1 MAAGFGHLFAMYL
14 GGAMMRTLTS
24 TLQLGVSVLLIAC
37 STNSYGQNVASAK
50 SNPAHV
56 PANIPASANTIPNSL
71 AATSQLIL
79 GPADII
85 RINVWK
91 NMDLSQTVTVG
102 PDGFISLPLLG
113 DVHVAGMT
121 SNQLAQELKSK
132 LTSYVVN
139 AQVTVSV
146 VDIRSR
152 QVYMTGQV
160 GKPGG
165 YPLIAPIT
173 VLQLIAQAGGLNT
186 FANRK
191 DIVILRSVG
200 GNVQRLKFNYN
211 NAVHGDPK
219 QNISLQPGDTVIV
232 P

>member
-1 MAAGFGHLFAMYL
+1 MDLVIHLHHPVRAKMH
-14 GGAMMRTLTS
+14 
-24 TLQLGVSVLLIAC
+24 TLQHILRISAWASLLGATGLAGQTIA
-37 STNSYGQNVASAK
+37 SSQ
-50 SNPAHV
+50 
-56 PANIPASANTIPNSL
+56 PASATMAESRPSVSNSVVEGE
-71 AATSQLIL
+71 ARTSQFIL

-91 NMDLSQTVTVG
+91 NTDLSQTVTIG

-113 DVHVAGMT
+113 DVHVVGMT
-121 SNQLAQELKSK
+121 ANTLARELKSK
-132 LTSYVVN
+132 LSSFVMN

-152 QVYMTGQV
+152 QVFVTGQV

-165 YPLIAPIT
+165 YPLVAPIS

-191 DIVILRSVG
+191 EIVILRSA
-200 GNVQRLKFNYN
+200 GNRPERLKFNYN
-211 NAVHGDPK
+211 NAVRGDPK
-219 QNISLQPGDTVIV
+219 QNIGLQPGDTVIV

>member
-1 MAAGFGHLFAMYL
+1 MAGSK
-14 GGAMMRTLTS
+14 TS
-24 TLQLGVSVLLIAC
+24 TS
-37 STNSYGQNVASAK
+37 STDTEST
-50 SNPAHV
+50 AH
-56 PANIPASANTIPNSL
+56 
-71 AATSQLIL
+71 TSQFAL

-91 NMDLSQTVTVG
+91 NTDLSQTVTIG

-113 DVHVAGMT
+113 DIHVAGMT
-121 SNQLAQELKSK
+121 ANALAHDLKLK
-132 LTSYVVN
+132 LDGFMVN
-139 AQVTVSV
+139 PQVTVSV

-152 QVYMTGQV
+152 QVFVTGQV

-165 YPLIAPIT
+165 YPLVAPIS

-191 DIVILRSVG
+191 EIVILRGS
-200 GNVQRLKFNYN
+200 GNRLERLKFNYN
-211 NAVHGDPK
+211 GAVRGDPR
-219 QNISLQPGDTVIV
+219 QNIDLKPGDTVIV